1 MKKLGQQSGPGI
13 YRLCVRRDEVL
24 LCRRELEAQKKSELS
39 FEQAREELIEKL
51 SERLLKLLLEINR
64 METER
69 LLPYTVF
76 SISDFTDDLSTAHYV
91 YLQKHMRERTS
102 FVVDKGRAQE
112 ALREVPRTA
121 PLR

>member
-51 SERLLKLLLEINR
+51 SERLLKLLP
-64 METER
+64 ER